1 MTPVMPIERSL
12 LLLGLP
18 WAMGVVALAV
28 DRSGPVSRFMLV
40 VAAGL
45 FGLASGLRVL
55 AAPLPGPGALHF
67 VTVATFTAGAF
78 HRAWR
83 GIQKT
88 VG

>member
-1 MTPVMPIERSL
+1 MPMARSL

-28 DRSGPVSRFMLV
+28 DRSGPLSRFMLV
-40 VAAGL
+40 VAAAL

-55 AAPLPGPGALHF
+55 AAPLPGPGVLHF
-67 VTVATFTAGAF
+67 VTVGTFTAGAF

-88 VG
+88 IA

>member
-1 MTPVMPIERSL
+1 MTNIMAIERSL

-18 WAMGVVALAV
+18 WAMGLAALAV
-28 DRSGPVSRFMLV
+28 DRSGPLSRFMLV

-55 AAPLPGPGALHF
+55 TAPLPGPGALHF
-67 VTVATFTAGAF
+67 VTVGTFTAGAF

-88 VG
+88 VD